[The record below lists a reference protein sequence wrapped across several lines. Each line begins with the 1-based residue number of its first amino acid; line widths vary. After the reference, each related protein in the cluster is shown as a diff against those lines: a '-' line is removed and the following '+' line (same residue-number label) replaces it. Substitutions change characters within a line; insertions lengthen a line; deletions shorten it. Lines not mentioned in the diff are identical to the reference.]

1 MFLQVPF
8 LRGRCDSR
16 PQNRNVLYAVSM
28 LPEYL
33 TQTNIGCIILSGY
46 YLRQVDPPAA
56 ALKLHKAAILLK
68 EVTAMTSLD
77 FYALPWYKKILV
89 KIAEF
94 FVAIGKGVA
103 NFVIGAP
110 GAVWRFIKMI
120 GRGLAW
126 LGSAFVHGDALTKLS
141 YIIMGAG
148 NLFRGQIIKG
158 LIFLSAEV
166 AYIGFMIDSGLGFIA
181 GLRNLGTVQRGWYFD
196 ETLGIDVMRENGDN
210 SMLILLYGIFAL
222 FVTLA
227 FIFMWVHN
235 IKSAYSAQQIKKS
248 GKKLPGFVDDLK
260 SLLDGQFHKTLLFIP
275 VSGIVVFTIV
285 PLVYMISL
293 AFTNYDKDHQVPAN
307 LFTWIEFD
315 NFKTIL
321 GSNST
326 IGNTFWPVLGWTLV
340 WAFLATFLNYFLG
353 IILAMLIN
361 KKGVKF
367 KSFYRTLFVLAIAVP
382 QFVSLLVMKNV
393 FAEAGPVNVL
403 LQELGWISAP
413 LPFFT
418 DPMWARMT
426 IIAVNLWI
434 GIPYTMLIVSGI
446 LMNIPD
452 DLYEA
457 ARIDGASPFVM
468 FRKITMPYVL
478 FVTTPYLITQLVGN
492 INNFNV
498 IYFLTGGTPATLDY
512 YQAGKTDLLVTWLY
526 KLTVNSRDYSYA
538 ATIGILVF
546 IICSLL
552 SLITFRRSASYKN
565 EEAFQ

>member
-1 MFLQVPF
+1 
-8 LRGRCDSR
+8 
-16 PQNRNVLYAVSM
+16 
-28 LPEYL
+28 
-33 TQTNIGCIILSGY
+33 
-46 YLRQVDPPAA
+46 
-56 ALKLHKAAILLK
+56 
-68 EVTAMTSLD
+68 MTSLD
-77 FYALPWYKKILV
+77 FYVLPWYKKILV

-94 FVAIGKGVA
+94 FVAIGKGIA
-103 NFVIGAP
+103 QFVIGLP
-110 GAVWRFIKMI
+110 GVVWRFIKAI
-120 GRGLAW
+120 GSGFAW
-126 LGSAFVHGDALTKLS
+126 LGSTFAHGDALTKLS

-148 NLFRGQIIKG
+148 SLFRGQIVKG
-158 LIFLSAEV
+158 LMFLAAEV
-166 AYIGFMIDSGLGFIA
+166 AYIGFMIDSGFGFVA

-196 ETLGIDVMRENGDN
+196 EELGIDVMRENGDN

-222 FVTLA
+222 FITVT
-227 FIFMWVHN
+227 FIFLWAQN
-235 IKSAYSAQQIKKS
+235 IKSAYSAQQIRKS
-248 GKKLPGFVDDLK
+248 GKKLPGFVDDIK
-260 SLLDGQFHKTLLFIP
+260 SLLDEQFHKTLMFIP
-275 VSGIVVFTIV
+275 VAGVVVFTIV

-307 LFTWIEFD
+307 LFTWVGFD
-315 NFKTIL
+315 NFKVIL
-321 GSNST
+321 GSDST
-326 IGNTFWPVLGWTLV
+326 IGNTFWPVLGWTLI
-340 WAFLATFLNYFLG
+340 WAVLATFLNYFLG
-353 IILAMLIN
+353 IILALLIN

-367 KSFYRTLFVLAIAVP
+367 KAFYRTLFVLAIAVP

-403 LQELGWISAP
+403 LQELGWITSP

-418 DPMWARMT
+418 DPMWARVT
-426 IIAVNLWI
+426 VIVVDLWI

-446 LMNIPD
+446 FMNIPE

-468 FRKITMPYVL
+468 FTKITMPYVL

>member
-1 MFLQVPF
+1 
-8 LRGRCDSR
+8 
-16 PQNRNVLYAVSM
+16 
-28 LPEYL
+28 
-33 TQTNIGCIILSGY
+33 
-46 YLRQVDPPAA
+46 
-56 ALKLHKAAILLK
+56 
-68 EVTAMTSLD
+68 MTSLD

-120 GRGLAW
+120 GRGLGW
-126 LGSAFVHGDALTKLS
+126 LGSTFVHGDALTKLS

-158 LIFLSAEV
+158 LIFIAAEV
-166 AYIGFMIDSGLGFIA
+166 AYIGFMIDSG
-181 GLRNLGTVQRGWYFD
+181 
-196 ETLGIDVMRENGDN
+196 
-210 SMLILLYGIFAL
+210 
-222 FVTLA
+222 
-227 FIFMWVHN
+227 
-235 IKSAYSAQQIKKS
+235 
-248 GKKLPGFVDDLK
+248 
-260 SLLDGQFHKTLLFIP
+260 
-275 VSGIVVFTIV
+275 
-285 PLVYMISL
+285 
-293 AFTNYDKDHQVPAN
+293 
-307 LFTWIEFD
+307 
-315 NFKTIL
+315 
-321 GSNST
+321 
-326 IGNTFWPVLGWTLV
+326 LGWTLV
-340 WAFLATFLNYFLG
+340 WAFLATFLNYFFG

-403 LQELGWISAP
+403 LQDLGWISAP

-457 ARIDGASPFVM
+457 ARIDGASPFVT

>member
-1 MFLQVPF
+1 MKKKKSGIGGFF
-8 LRGRCDSR
+8 KEFGE
-16 PQNRNVLYAVSM
+16 AV
-28 LPEYL
+28 
-33 TQTNIGCIILSGY
+33 
-46 YLRQVDPPAA
+46 
-56 ALKLHKAAILLK
+56 
-68 EVTAMTSLD
+68 
-77 FYALPWYKKILV
+77 V
-89 KIAEF
+89 KGDL
-94 FVAIGKGVA
+94 FV
-103 NFVIGAP
+103 
-110 GAVWRFIKMI
+110 
-120 GRGLAW
+120 
-126 LGSAFVHGDALTKLS
+126 KLS
-141 YIIMGAG
+141 LVWMGAG
-148 NLFRGQIIKG
+148 YIRRKQIIKG
-158 LIFLSAEV
+158 ILMTLLEV
-166 AYIGFMIDSGLGFIA
+166 AVIVFTFGFATEYVRDFGT
-181 GLRNLGTVQRGWYFD
+181 LGTVQQ
-196 ETLGIDVMRENGDN
+196 ETVFNIVTMQNEFNDYDN
-210 SMLILLYGIFAL
+210 SFMILLFSVIS
-222 FVTLA
+222 FVVWFTFLV
-227 FIFMWVHN
+227 IWLKNEVTVYRLQ
-235 IKSAYSAQQIKKS
+235 KKAQAGEHINT
-248 GKKLPGFVDDLK
+248 FVEDLQ
-260 SLLDGQFHKTLLFIP
+260 QFKNDKFYITLLALP
-275 VSGIVVFTIV
+275 VMGVVIFTIV
-285 PLVYMISL
+285 PLLILIAV
-293 AFTNYDKDHQVPAN
+293 AFTNYDQGHMPPSA
-307 LFTWIEFD
+307 LFTWVGFT
-315 NFKTIL
+315 NFKNLFSSGGMTI
-321 GSNST
+321 
-326 IGNTFWPVLGWTLV
+326 TFGYAFRRILIWTLV
-340 WAFLATFLNYFLG
+340 WAFFATFLNYFLG

-367 KSFYRTLFVLAIAVP
+367 KAFYRTLFVLAIAVP

-393 FAEAGPVNVL
+393 LAEAGPVNVL